1 MELKGLRRVEGT
13 QMLAKED
20 FLAVDITLLLGDVM
34 RRCRCT
40 AGVGVDGLGQPGECK
55 DLAHGYSIAIE

>member
-1 MELKGLRRVEGT
+1 
-13 QMLAKED
+13 MLAKED

-40 AGVGVDGLGQPGECK
+40 VGVGVDGLGQPGECK
-55 DLAHGYSIAIE
+55 DLAHGFSIAIE